1 MKDSLFILVQH
12 LLPQHLL
19 SRCAGKL
26 ADCKLTAIKNPFIR
40 WFVSRYQVDMSQAE
54 ETEPTAYPSFNAFFT
69 RALKQDARPLPFDD
83 TLIVSPADGTIS
95 QLGAVEEGR
104 LLQAK
109 GRDFCVKTLLG
120 GDLAL
125 AEEFQ
130 GGNFATIYLSPRD
143 YHRVHMP
150 MAGILRE
157 MIYVPGKLFSVNQ
170 LTSQRVNNLFTRN
183 ERAVCIFD
191 TDAGPMALVLVG
203 AMIVAGIETVWSG
216 QVAPAPHG
224 LMHNDYTQHSPP
236 VQIAR
241 GAEMGRF
248 KLGSTVIAV
257 FGPGMSSLKKH
268 LSAGDTVKMG
278 HPLGTLLSD
287 HGN

>member
-1 MKDSLFILVQH
+1 MKDSLFILIQY

-19 SRCAGKL
+19 SRGAGKL
-26 ADCKLTAIKNPFIR
+26 ADCELRTIKNPFIR
-40 WFVSRYQVDMSQAE
+40 WFVSRYQVDMSQAA
-54 ETEPTAYPSFNAFFT
+54 ETDPTAYPSFNAFFT
-69 RALKQDARPLPFDD
+69 RALRQDARPLPAEENV
-83 TLIVSPADGTIS
+83 IVSPADGIIS
-95 QLGAVEEGR
+95 QIGAVEEGR

-109 GRDFCVKTLLG
+109 GRDFSVQALFG

-150 MAGILRE
+150 MAGTLRE

-170 LTSQRVNNLFTRN
+170 LTSQRVDGLFARN

-224 LMHNDYTQHSPP
+224 LMRNEYNLQTPP

-278 HPLGTLLSD
+278 DPLGSTLSD